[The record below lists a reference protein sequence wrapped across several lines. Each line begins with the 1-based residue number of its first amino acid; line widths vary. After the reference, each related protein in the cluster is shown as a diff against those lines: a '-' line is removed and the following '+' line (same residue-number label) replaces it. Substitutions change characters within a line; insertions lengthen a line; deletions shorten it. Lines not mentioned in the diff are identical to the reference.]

1 MSIVAGENLGKYY
14 GAQDVFADI
23 SFQVAHGDKVALVGV
38 NGVGKTTLLR
48 IIAGLEGPTAGR
60 LSQAKSLRVGYLSQ
74 RPDLSSPNTLYQE
87 MLQVFAD
94 LRVQQTQLH
103 QLEQEMAD
111 PGHGEKAMERYGEL
125 LQRFEL
131 AGGYTYEQE
140 IHRVLQ
146 GLGFSEADLNK
157 PLSLFSGGQR
167 TRVQL
172 AQLLLMNPDLLLL
185 DEPTN
190 HLDLQATEWLEE
202 HLGQWRGSLVMVAH
216 DRYFLD
222 KVANRVW
229 EMSFGALEQY
239 NGNYSQYLQAR
250 AERLAQRQAEYE
262 AQQEHVARTE
272 EFIRRYGAGQRS
284 REARG
289 RQKRLQ
295 RLERLEGPRQHKAMK
310 FRLASQTRGG
320 NHVLMT
326 RGLLVGYEHPLLH
339 FSDLLLLR
347 GERAV
352 LLGPNGCG
360 KTTFLKTVLGEVA
373 PLAGEARI
381 GVNVQMAYF
390 AQGHENLHEE
400 STVLDEVL
408 RIKNLPLEQAR
419 GFLGR
424 FLFSGDDVFKPI
436 SCLSGGE
443 RGRVALAMLALQG
456 ANLLLLDEPTNHLD
470 IVSQELLEQVLQ
482 DFDGTILFVSHDRY
496 FIDAVATQVWA
507 VEDGQVHAY
516 SGNHSQ
522 YLQQRE
528 LLKAA
533 KTEQAPAAKR
543 RMQAD
548 RRPNVEQQRT
558 EKLARQRQAK
568 HAELEDEI
576 QRLETRLVVLSSD
589 LERASVA
596 QRVDRVHDLGRE
608 YVDVQEELRRRLEE
622 WAGVSQP

>member
-1 MSIVAGENLGKYY
+1 MSIVTGDNLGEYY
-14 GAQDVFADI
+14 GAQDVFANI
-23 SFQVAHGDKVALVGV
+23 SFQIAHGDRIALVGV

-48 IIAGLEGPTAGR
+48 IIAGLESPSAGR
-60 LSQAKSLRVGYLSQ
+60 LSQAKSLRLGYLSQ
-74 RPDLSSPNTLYQE
+74 KPDVSSANTLYQE
-87 MLQVFAD
+87 MLQVFAE
-94 LRVQQTQLH
+94 LRTQQAQLH
-103 QLEQEMAD
+103 QLEHEMAD
-111 PGHGEKAMERYGEL
+111 PERGEKALQRYGEL

-140 IHRVLQ
+140 IRRVLQ
-146 GLGFSEADLNK
+146 GLGFQESDLDK
-157 PLSLFSGGQR
+157 PLSLLSGGQR
-167 TRVQL
+167 TRAQL

-202 HLGQWRGSLVMVAH
+202 YLGQWRGSLVVVAH

-239 NGNYSQYLQAR
+239 SGNYSQYLQAR
-250 AERLAQRQAEYE
+250 AERLAERQAQYE
-262 AQQEHVARTE
+262 AQQAQIARTE
-272 EFIRRYGAGQRS
+272 EFIRRYGAGQRA

-289 RQKRLQ
+289 REKRLQ
-295 RLERLEGPRQHKAMK
+295 RMERLESPRQHKAMK
-310 FRLASQTRGG
+310 FRLAAKTRGG
-320 NHVLMT
+320 NHVLT
-326 RGLLVGYEHPLLH
+326 LHALQVGYGRPLLS
-339 FSDLLLLR
+339 FRDLLLLR

-360 KTTFLKTVLGEVA
+360 KTTFLKTVLGEIPA
-373 PLAGEARI
+373 LAGEARI
-381 GVNVQMAYF
+381 GTNVQVAYF
-390 AQGHENLHEE
+390 AQGHENLREE
-400 STVLDEVL
+400 STVLDEILKV
-408 RIKNLPLEQAR
+408 KNLPLEQAR

-424 FLFSGDDVFKPI
+424 FLFSGDDVFKSI

-507 VEDGQVHAY
+507 VEGGQVHAHA
-516 SGNHSQ
+516 GNYAQ
-522 YLQQRE
+522 YRQQRD
-528 LLKAA
+528 LLQSARA
-533 KTEQAPAAKR
+533 QQAPATKR
-543 RMQAD
+543 RVQAD
-548 RRPNVEQQRT
+548 KR
-558 EKLARQRQAK
+558 
-568 HAELEDEI
+568 AELEQRRLERLAQQRQTKRAELEEEI

-589 LERASVA
+589 LERASSA

-622 WAGVSQP
+622 WAGVSPP